1 MDEPDRTAN
10 ITIEMPAI
18 EPAEIS
24 SITQISDW
32 ESPAVDPVSSQMNI
46 ESSADRV
53 DLSGADFHQF
63 SNESIHES
71 GLDALSSSGD
81 SSAAMD
87 SLTKAEKLGESL
99 MREIVRLRPLVDGQ
113 VQLSFDIGGESIEM
127 HLKQDGEWIEAT
139 LQVNSDESLNLM
151 QHINGLN
158 DSLQKHN
165 VRVISEI
172 ISPEENPQNLS
183 SRDSSPQRDSQNSFS
198 SWHQGSD
205 TNQQKLSDRQP
216 GNSELQETNGQL
228 NDEVVDVSL
237 MDQLA

>member
-32 ESPAVDPVSSQMNI
+32 ESPAVDPVSSQMNV

-172 ISPEENPQNLS
+172 ISPEENAQNLS

-198 SWHQGSD
+198 SGHQGSD
-205 TNQQKLSDRQP
+205 TNQQKLSDKQP
-216 GNSELQETNGQL
+216 GNFELQETNGQL